1 MILLP
6 SLYLL
11 ATQIH
16 AITVSCI
23 IGEMKHCAMQG
34 ENTAHRLGSKRQFEV
49 QHEVLLGGTN
59 DNNKQT

>member
-16 AITVSCI
+16 AITVSFI
-23 IGEMKHCAMQG
+23 IAEMKHCAMQG
-34 ENTAHRLGSKRQFEV
+34 EDMAHRLGSKWQFEV
-49 QHEVLLGGTN
+49 QCEVMLRGTN

>member
-16 AITVSCI
+16 AITVSFI
-23 IGEMKHCAMQG
+23 IAEMKHCAMQG
-34 ENTAHRLGSKRQFEV
+34 EDTDWAV
-49 QHEVLLGGTN
+49 
-59 DNNKQT
+59 